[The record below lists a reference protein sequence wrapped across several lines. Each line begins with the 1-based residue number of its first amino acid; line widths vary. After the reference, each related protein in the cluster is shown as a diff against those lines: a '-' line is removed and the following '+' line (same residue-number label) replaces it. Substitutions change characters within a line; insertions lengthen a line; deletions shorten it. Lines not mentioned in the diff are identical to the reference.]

1 MKKIVVAVDGSQQA
15 LQAAR
20 MGADLATQ
28 MAAKLVLVHVVR
40 PPVDLPWDLHAAV
53 FGPWEREKRA
63 EAAELLSNAADFA
76 GIEAERVILQGAPA
90 EAIAH
95 FARAPDIELVL
106 VGSRGRGAATRV
118 LLGSVSDRLVHIC
131 DKPVMVVR

>member
-20 MGADLATQ
+20 MGVNLATQ
-28 MAAKLVLVHVVR
+28 MAAKLVLVH
-40 PPVDLPWDLHAAV
+40 
-53 FGPWEREKRA
+53 
-63 EAAELLSNAADFA
+63 
-76 GIEAERVILQGAPA
+76 
-90 EAIAH
+90 
-95 FARAPDIELVL
+95 
-106 VGSRGRGAATRV
+106 GRGAATRV